1 MTIWQQCVSASL
13 RHGHVMAILVGR
25 GQCCLRMGW
34 AGLGLGMSGQCLP
47 MPMLVMVWRLVVG
60 VDGPWLELGTG
71 WVRRYGHRECRGD
84 LDEAHVEKVML
95 AAEDAKQH
103 DRR

>member
-34 AGLGLGMSGQCLP
+34 AGLGDEWSMPANANVGDGLEVGGWSGWA
-47 MPMLVMVWRLVVG
+47 LV
-60 VDGPWLELGTG
+60 GTG
-71 WVRRYGHRECRGD
+71 DRVGSTVLPPRVPRRSR
-84 LDEAHVEKVML
+84 
-95 AAEDAKQH
+95 
-103 DRR
+103 